1 MYCQAKIH
9 KFFFKIFRD
18 SWVSWSTWFKKKKN
32 NFYAHRNLLLSMFY
46 FQRNE
51 GIWHR
56 LSTNGVFNHADEVC
70 VKTRLLSFMFID
82 QVIDNDFL
90 KIPNRDLIKFVIITE
105 ILDKVPIAFKNFS
118 VYFRHVTYFLTRRN
132 YMYIHILCARNTNK

>member
-1 MYCQAKIH
+1 
-9 KFFFKIFRD
+9 
-18 SWVSWSTWFKKKKN
+18 
-32 NFYAHRNLLLSMFY
+32 
-46 FQRNE
+46 
-51 GIWHR
+51 
-56 LSTNGVFNHADEVC
+56 
-70 VKTRLLSFMFID
+70 MFID